1 MDMNQFLEVYMEEA
15 DEQIQIMEEKML
27 LLEQGSCDAE
37 TIQSLFRAAH
47 TLKGSSAA
55 MGFDLIKNVTHEMES
70 LLDLIRNN
78 QLDVTLELVELLI
91 DSLDIIKLLKEE
103 LSSGSGETVI
113 DGILSRIAYFRIH
126 GSASDSSMEALP
138 EPFKLHPLSL
148 TLDERYRCLEAQE
161 QGKAILEVGIELV
174 QDCQMKAARAA
185 IIHQRIADLTD
196 IVNMSPLMDES
207 AAEQNEVQ
215 FQSLQF
221 LLISDLTDHELQK
234 KIASLVEVAEVRI
247 QNMELE
253 EPGGISSAIVPETD
267 GEPASDEIVSPLTT
281 DSALPALVQPV
292 DKKKTRSI
300 RVDVERLEHLM
311 NLVGELLIDQVG
323 IKQAGRMLNL
333 RYRGDEEC
341 SKLAGQTD
349 HLGRV
354 IHELQEQVMKIR
366 MLSAEQ
372 LFSRMPR
379 IVRDLSK
386 PDLFLKKI
394 NLLIQALR
402 RSYPLRYKQPESP
415 NARSRLKR
423 G

>member
-78 QLDVTLELVELLI
+78 QLDVTLELV
-91 DSLDIIKLLKEE
+91 
-103 LSSGSGETVI
+103 
-113 DGILSRIAYFRIH
+113 
-126 GSASDSSMEALP
+126 
-138 EPFKLHPLSL
+138 
-148 TLDERYRCLEAQE
+148 
-161 QGKAILEVGIELV
+161 
-174 QDCQMKAARAA
+174 
-185 IIHQRIADLTD
+185 
-196 IVNMSPLMDES
+196 
-207 AAEQNEVQ
+207 
-215 FQSLQF
+215 
-221 LLISDLTDHELQK
+221 
-234 KIASLVEVAEVRI
+234 
-247 QNMELE
+247 
-253 EPGGISSAIVPETD
+253 
-267 GEPASDEIVSPLTT
+267 
-281 DSALPALVQPV
+281 
-292 DKKKTRSI
+292 
-300 RVDVERLEHLM
+300 
-311 NLVGELLIDQVG
+311 ELLIDQVG